1 MPTFG
6 QSPNHVVEVPDTGGQ
21 VRRPTSGA
29 ALTVRDLSGQPVTGL
44 TVGPYGYVTGS
55 TPAGVD
61 VVQVSADG
69 GSSWRTLVSVE
80 AETVVA
86 PAWAPSVT
94 SPHVAAALARIS
106 VCTWSGET
114 VPVTVVA
121 AVGAASKIGVLIKGG
136 AALES
141 LGAVR
146 TVAPASWG
154 GERLAD
160 SKAGAQ
166 LARTLDTLKTVG
178 SIIDWFEEVSLP
190 IGVDERGKVI
200 RYRADAM
207 IVLGYVTAH
216 DSTEPALVVRF
227 VDRKRGNMDTRT
239 SAAKRAALRN
249 RGLNVEVI
257 T

>member
-114 VPVTVVA
+114 VPVTVVGDSIA
-121 AVGAASKIGVLIKGG
+121 GGVSWGAGGAASFGAWKPSKG
-136 AALES
+136 ANLR
-141 LGAVR
+141 LG
-146 TVAPASWG
+146 P
-154 GERLAD
+154 
-160 SKAGAQ
+160 
-166 LARTLDTLKTVG
+166 
-178 SIIDWFEEVSLP
+178 
-190 IGVDERGKVI
+190 
-200 RYRADAM
+200 
-207 IVLGYVTAH
+207 VLGQ
-216 DSTEPALVVRF
+216 
-227 VDRKRGNMDTRT
+227 
-239 SAAKRAALRN
+239 AKA
-249 RGLNVEVI
+249 